1 MPNRSA
7 EVPTPLTP
15 MHSDSSGGSS
25 SPPSKNRAVNVRD
38 SLRYFIA
45 GNIAGMTGVV
55 VGQPFDTLKVRMQ
68 TQELVALAQA
78 QSGNHS
84 ANAIAHR
91 VMQPPAVIV
100 DAPHFTQQSSGGA
113 IPRSRLSLTGSAAS
127 GAARNF
133 AAPSYFQPPVFS
145 IGGGLGSMRG
155 RGTLSAQSFSSAFV
169 SGSRTTTVPAFNVRG
184 PMGLG
189 SVAATAVAAVAAAPS
204 SIAASAGAATAG
216 AGGAMP
222 LAAPLFTSPFAC
234 FLATLRGSGVR
245 GLYRGMSS
253 PLLLVGVQKSVA
265 FGVFGTVCQHLQGSK
280 HLPSLFETC
289 VAGVAG
295 GVANSL
301 ILTPIDQM
309 KIAMQIQSYGNPG
322 AVGAA
327 ASGELHL
334 GSAKQPS
341 MLATAG
347 TILREQGLFRGVY
360 GNFRATLL
368 REIPMYSIYYTL
380 YGYLSR
386 TFLVDPL
393 NRSRFQPPQ
402 QTQAQTAGAAVAH
415 ATEAAALLNASP
427 LSAASG
433 SSRFWPPSSP
443 NQELLTKLLMGG
455 LTGVGC
461 WASCYPL
468 DAIKTH
474 MVAQTAQNIPEQH
487 RRNIREMAAHIYR
500 TGGGIRPFYNGLTP
514 ALLRAFPVHA
524 VVFFTFA
531 YVSEMLEKHDAF

>member
-1 MPNRSA
+1 MSNRSA
-7 EVPTPLTP
+7 AAAPLTP
-15 MHSDSSGGSS
+15 MHSDAGSS
-25 SPPSKNRAVNVRD
+25 IIVPGSASPPSPPPSKNRAVNVRD

-45 GNIAGMTGVV
+45 GNIAGMTGVI

-68 TQELVALAQA
+68 TQELVAIAQA
-78 QSGNHS
+78 QGRNYS
-84 ANAIAHR
+84 ANAIAPR
-91 VMQPPAVIV
+91 MVQPPALIV
-100 DAPHFTQQSSGGA
+100 DTPLFTQSSGV
-113 IPRSRLSLTGSAAS
+113 PRSRMTL
-127 GAARNF
+127 GAARSF
-133 AAPSYFQPPVFS
+133 AAPSYFAPPVFS
-145 IGGGLGSMRG
+145 IGGGVGSMRG
-155 RGTLSAQSFSSAFV
+155 RGTLAAQSFSSTFV
-169 SGSRTTTVPAFNVRG
+169 SGPRPTTSSLNLQG
-184 PMGLG
+184 PMGMG

-204 SIAASAGAATAG
+204 SVVGAGANAATAG
-216 AGGAMP
+216 AMP
-222 LAAPLFTSPFAC
+222 VAAPLFTSPLAC
-234 FLATLRGSGVR
+234 FLATVRGSGVR

-280 HLPSLFETC
+280 HLPTLSETC
-289 VAGVAG
+289 IAGVAG

-309 KIAMQIQSYGNPG
+309 KIAMQIQSYGNPAAAG
-322 AVGAA
+322 TAAASA
-327 ASGELHL
+327 ASGEVLHM

-393 NRSRFQPPQ
+393 NRSRFQPPPA
-402 QTQAQTAGAAVAH
+402 TTHTARAH
-415 ATEAAALLNASP
+415 STEAAALLNASP
-427 LSAASG
+427 LS
-433 SSRFWPPSSP
+433 SSPTPGRFWPLSSP
-443 NQELLTKLLMGG
+443 HQELVTKLLMGG

-468 DAIKTH
+468 DTLKSH
-474 MVAQTAQNIPEQH
+474 MVAQTAQNVPVGQ
-487 RRNIREMAAHIYR
+487 RRNIRGMARHIYE
-500 TGGGIRPFYNGLTP
+500 TGGVRPFYNGLTP

-531 YVSEMLEKHDAF
+531 YVSEMIEKHDAF